1 LPKNWSKIT
10 KVLSFREK
18 IVVSFFLAVI
28 FVSLFFWVR
37 YIYLQTTEPV
47 PKKGGE
53 YVEGI
58 VGQPIYINPLL
69 SQTSEADADLTQLV
83 FSGLLKYDGEGNS
96 VNDLAQNYEISE
108 DKKTYTFFLKSNI
121 FWHDGEKMNVDDV
134 KFTLDILQ
142 DPAYKSPLRQSWQ
155 GVGVEKVDDVTIK
168 FTLEQPYFGFLN
180 KLTLGILPKHI
191 WENINPEKF
200 TLADYNLH
208 PIGTGPYLFSNIQKD
223 SLGTIASV
231 DLLSFP
237 NFYDGEAYIP
247 KVTFNFYP
255 DDDAAIKAFNQKEIK
270 GLGNLPLEG
279 LAEIKSQKSTLNHE
293 LTIPRFFSLF
303 FNQTKS
309 IVLANDNVRK
319 ALALAVNRDEIIGQ
333 VLKGKGTA
341 VFSPFLP
348 QMKEFNPE
356 AEKNSFDIEKSKAI
370 LEADGWVWN
379 EEKGVR
385 EKKGTELRFKILTID
400 WPELSQVAGLLQSQW
415 QKVGVRAEVEI
426 LTISDMQQNHIRPRE
441 YEALLFGQESSFDPD
456 LYPFWHSSQKQDPGL
471 NLSLFDNKK
480 ADSLLEEARQETND
494 DIRVEKY
501 RELQTILAEK
511 IPAIFLFSP
520 YYVYP
525 VSDQI
530 KGIEMKDINSPSWRF
545 AEISKW
551 FINTRRVKK

>member
-1 LPKNWSKIT
+1 M
-10 KVLSFREK
+10 SFREK
-18 IVVSFFLAVI
+18 MIISFFLVVM
-28 FVSLFFWVR
+28 FVSLSFWVR
-37 YIYLQTTEPV
+37 YIYLQTTQPV

-53 YVEGI
+53 YAEGI

-83 FSGLLKYDGEGNS
+83 YSGLLKYDNAGNLT
-96 VNDLAQNYEISE
+96 NDLAENYEISE
-108 DKKTYTFFLKSNI
+108 DKKTYTFFLKSNVS
-121 FWHDGEKMNVDDV
+121 WHDGEKMSADDV
-134 KFTLDILQ
+134 KFTMDILQ

-155 GVGVEKVDDVTIK
+155 GVGVEKIDETTIK
-168 FTLEQPYFGFLN
+168 FNLEQPYFGFLN

-200 TLADYNLH
+200 TLADYNLR

-223 SLGTIASV
+223 SLGTIASI

-237 NFYDGEAYIP
+237 NYFDGEPYIP
-247 KVTFNFYP
+247 KITVNFYP
-255 DDDAAIKAFNQKEIK
+255 DDNAAMNAYNQKEVG
-270 GLGNLPLEG
+270 GLGNLPLDR
-279 LAEIKSQKSTLNHE
+279 LAEIKSKKSTLNHE
-293 LTIPRFFSLF
+293 LVIPRFFSLF

-309 IVLANDNVRK
+309 IVLANDAVRK
-319 ALALAVNRDEIIGQ
+319 SLALAVNRDEIIEQ
-333 VLKGKGTA
+333 VLGGKGVA
-341 VFSPFLP
+341 VYAPFLP
-348 QMKEFNPE
+348 QMNEFNPDT
-356 AEKNSFDIEKSKAI
+356 EKNAFDIEKSKEI
-370 LEADGWVWN
+370 LEADGWKMN

-385 EKKGTELRFKILTID
+385 EKGGTELRFKILTID
-400 WPELSQVAGLLQSQW
+400 WPELSQTAGLLQEQW
-415 QKVGVRAEVEI
+415 QKVGVQAEVEI

-480 ADSLLEEARQETND
+480 GDVLLEEARQETND
-494 DIRVEKY
+494 EARVAKF
-501 RELQTILAEK
+501 REFQTILAEK

-545 AEISKW
+545 AEVSKW